1 MVKLLLK
8 KLFKRFK
15 MGKINST
22 ATYAIGTPTN
32 STILVGSESV
42 GGDTKNYKVSD
53 LSQFLILNPTL
64 STLSVSG
71 NASIGGTLTLGATSI
86 SGSGMTTGTIL
97 STGTVAAAF
106 LATDPSN
113 APASASATG
122 TTGSI
127 VADSDY
133 IYVCTATDT
142 WKRVAIATW

>member
-1 MVKLLLK
+1 M
-8 KLFKRFK
+8 
-15 MGKINST
+15 
-22 ATYAIGTPTN
+22 
-32 STILVGSESV
+32 
-42 GGDTKNYKVSD
+42 
-53 LSQFLILNPTL
+53 
-64 STLSVSG
+64 SVSG
-71 NASIGGTLTLGATSI
+71 NVSIGGTLTLGATSI

-127 VADSDY
+127 VADADY